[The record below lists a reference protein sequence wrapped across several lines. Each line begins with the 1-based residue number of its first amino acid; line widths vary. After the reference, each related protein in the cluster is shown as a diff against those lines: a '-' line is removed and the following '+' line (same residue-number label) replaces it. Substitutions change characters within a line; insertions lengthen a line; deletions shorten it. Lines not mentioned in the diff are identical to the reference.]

1 MRKISWKKVIIRS
14 GWVLLGTGVMVILGA
29 AMISQYK
36 QPCKGIQVTIETNNT
51 NLLFIDE
58 KEIANLLDSTFSATG
73 KAISQLP
80 LRSMELMLER
90 NPWIANAE
98 IFVDNNRQLQVS
110 IVERTPIARIFTLQ
124 DNSYYIDS
132 TGVQLPLSSNMTARV
147 PVFTDFPSDQ
157 ELLSS
162 PDSALLADVISIS
175 RHLAA
180 DSFWNAQ
187 VSQVAILP
195 ASQFELFL
203 LTGTP
208 SILLGDASGLTEK
221 FQKLNAYFHSDF
233 FTMGYGRYSK
243 INVQYRRQLIGI
255 RADSSRR
262 RPMIDS
268 AGFYR
273 AVEGIENGVNQL
285 NDAGKHIP
293 AQAMITEKIIMGNQP
308 EKVLISKDKNIQ
320 KSYNKTSDLTLS
332 NEVLSDDNHSRQKV
346 TFGESKKNQLPH

>member
-14 GWVLLGTGVMVILGA
+14 CWILLGIGVMVILGA

-36 QPCKGIQVTIETNNT
+36 QPCKGIKVTIETNNT

-58 KEIANLLDSTFSATG
+58 KEVATLLDSTFSATG

-98 IFVDNNRQLQVS
+98 IFVDNNRLLQVS
-110 IVERTPIARIFTLQ
+110 IVERAPIARIFTLQ
-124 DNSYYIDS
+124 GNSYYIDS
-132 TGVQLPLSSNMTARV
+132 TGVKLPLSSNMTARV

-157 ELLSS
+157 QVLSS
-162 PDSALLADVISIS
+162 PDSSLMADIINIS

-221 FQKLNAYFHSDF
+221 FQKLDAYFHSDY

-243 INVQYRRQLIGI
+243 INVQYKRQLIGI
-255 RADSSRR
+255 KADSARHKTL
-262 RPMIDS
+262 IDS

-273 AVEGIENGVNQL
+273 AVEGIESGINQL
-285 NDAGKHIP
+285 NAAEKNPQVQAGISAP
-293 AQAMITEKIIMGNQP
+293 ATKENVT
-308 EKVLISKDKNIQ
+308 EKVLISKDKNIE
-320 KSYNKTSDLTLS
+320 KSYNKSTNLALSKKASSDG
-332 NEVLSDDNHSRQKV
+332 NHNQQKV
-346 TFGESKKNQLPH
+346 KSGDPK

>member
-1 MRKISWKKVIIRS
+1 MRKISWKKVIVRS
-14 GWVLLGTGVMVILGA
+14 GWILLGIGVMVILGA
-29 AMISQYK
+29 AMISQYR
-36 QPCKGIQVTIETNNT
+36 QPCKGIQVKIETNNN

-58 KEIANLLDSTFSATG
+58 KEIATLLDSTFSATG

-110 IVERTPIARIFTLQ
+110 IIERTPIARIFTLQ
-124 DNSYYIDS
+124 DKSYYIDS
-132 TGVQLPLSSNMTARV
+132 TGVKLPLTSNMTARV

-157 ELLSS
+157 EVLSS
-162 PDSALLADVISIS
+162 PDSALMADIVSIS
-175 RHLAA
+175 RYVAA

-195 ASQFELFL
+195 GNQFELFL

-208 SILLGDASGLTEK
+208 SILLGDASNLTEK
-221 FQKLNAYFHSDF
+221 FHKLNAYFHSDF

-243 INVQYRRQLIGI
+243 INVQYKRQLIGI
-255 RADSSRR
+255 KSDSSHRR
-262 RPMIDS
+262 STIDS

-273 AVEGIENGVNQL
+273 AVQGIESGVSQL
-285 NDAGKHIP
+285 NIADENTP
-293 AQAMITEKIIMGNQP
+293 LPAMISKSVIRGKQP
-308 EKVLISKDKNIQ
+308 EKVLISRDKNMQ

-332 NEVLSDDNHSRQKV
+332 NKVLSDANTKRQKV
-346 TFGESKKNQLPH
+346 KSGESVKNQQPH

>member
-1 MRKISWKKVIIRS
+1 MNIMRKISWKKVVVRS
-14 GWVLLGTGVMVILGA
+14 GWVLLGVGVMVILGA

-36 QPCKGIQVTIETNNT
+36 QPCQGIQVKIKTNNT

-58 KEIANLLDSTFSATG
+58 KEIATLLDSTFSATG

-98 IFVDNNRQLQVS
+98 IFVDNNKQLQVS

-124 DNSYYIDS
+124 NNSYYIDS
-132 TGVQLPLSSNMTARV
+132 TGVRLPLSSNMTARV

-157 ELLSS
+157 EVLSG
-162 PDSALLADVISIS
+162 PDSALLADIISIS

-195 ASQFELFL
+195 ANQFELFL
-203 LTGTP
+203 LTGAP
-208 SILLGDASGLTEK
+208 NILLGDASGLTEK
-221 FQKLNAYFHSDF
+221 FQKLNAYFHSDY
-233 FTMGYGRYSK
+233 FTMGYGSYSK
-243 INVQYRRQLIGI
+243 INVQFRRQLIGI
-255 RADSSRR
+255 KSDSSRR
-262 RPMIDS
+262 LTMIDS

-273 AVEGIENGVNQL
+273 AVEGIESGVNQL
-285 NDAGKHIP
+285 NVADKTTPLQGIP
-293 AQAMITEKIIMGNQP
+293 AQQETKGNQP

-320 KSYNKTSDLTLS
+320 KSYNNTSDLTLS
-332 NEVLSDDNHSRQKV
+332 KKVLSDANSKRQKV
-346 TFGESKKNQLPH
+346 KSLESKKK

>member
-14 GWVLLGTGVMVILGA
+14 GWVLLGIGVMVILGA
-29 AMISQYK
+29 AMISQYR
-36 QPCKGIQVTIETNNT
+36 QPCKDINVTITTNNT
-51 NLLFIDE
+51 NLIFIDE
-58 KEIANLLDSTFSATG
+58 KEITSLLDSTFSVRG

-98 IFVDNNRQLQVS
+98 IFVDNNKQLQVS
-110 IVERTPIARIFTLQ
+110 IEERTPIARIFTLQ
-124 DNSYYIDS
+124 NNSYYIDS
-132 TGVQLPLSSNMTARV
+132 TGVRLPLSSSMTARV

-157 ELLSS
+157 QVLSS
-162 PDSALLADVISIS
+162 PDSALMADIISIS
-175 RHLAA
+175 RYLGT
-180 DSFWNAQ
+180 DSFWMAQ

-208 SILLGDASGLTEK
+208 SILLGDASNLSEK
-221 FQKLNAYFHSDF
+221 FQKLNAYFHSNF
-233 FTMGYGRYSK
+233 FTMGYGRYSRL
-243 INVQYRRQLIGI
+243 NVQYRRQLIGI
-255 RADSSRR
+255 KSDSSRQ
-262 RPMIDS
+262 RPAIDS

-273 AVEGIENGVNQL
+273 AVEGLENEVNHL
-285 NDAGKHIP
+285 NVADKKNTLQGK
-293 AQAMITEKIIMGNQP
+293 ITGEVSKGNES

-332 NEVLSDDNHSRQKV
+332 KKALSDGSNSQQKV
-346 TFGESKKNQLPH
+346 KSAKTEKN

>member
-14 GWVLLGTGVMVILGA
+14 GWVLLGIGVMVILGA
-29 AMISQYK
+29 AMISQYR
-36 QPCKGIQVTIETNNT
+36 QPCKGIQVKIETNNT

-58 KEIANLLDSTFSATG
+58 KEITTLLDSTFSATG

-124 DNSYYIDS
+124 GNSYYIDS
-132 TGVQLPLSSNMTARV
+132 TGIKLPLSTNMTARV

-157 ELLSS
+157 ELLST
-162 PDSALLADVISIS
+162 PDSALLADVVSIS

-195 ASQFELFL
+195 ANQFELFL

-221 FQKLNAYFHSDF
+221 FQKLDAYFHSDF
-233 FTMGYGRYSK
+233 FTMGYGRYST
-243 INVQYRRQLIGI
+243 INVQFKRQLIGI
-255 RADSSRR
+255 KIDSSRR
-262 RPMIDS
+262 RPAIDS

-273 AVEGIENGVNQL
+273 AVEGIETGVNQL
-285 NDAGKHIP
+285 NVADKKTP
-293 AQAMITEKIIMGNQP
+293 LQAMIDEKLVKSKKP
-308 EKVLISKDKNIQ
+308 EKVLITKDKNIQ

-332 NEVLSDDNHSRQKV
+332 NKVLSNANNKRQMVKS
-346 TFGESKKNQLPH
+346 GESVKNQ